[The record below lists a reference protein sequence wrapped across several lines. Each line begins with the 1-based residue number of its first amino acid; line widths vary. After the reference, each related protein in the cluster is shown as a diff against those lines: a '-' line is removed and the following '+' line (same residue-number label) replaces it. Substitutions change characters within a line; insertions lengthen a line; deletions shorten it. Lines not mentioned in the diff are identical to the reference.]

1 MVRARARA
9 GHEPH
14 RRLRRAELH
23 EPEQSL
29 DRHRRAARGRHV
41 CDTCDTIHYQNPK
54 IVAGCVPVWHDRI
67 LLCRRAIEPRYGL
80 WTLPAGFMENGE
92 STVQAAARETLE
104 EANAIVEN
112 LTLYGLYN
120 LIHINQVYLMF
131 RGDLKDGQAS
141 AGEESLEVDLFSEQN
156 IPWRELAFPV
166 VRETLERYF
175 EERRAGIYRV
185 HAGDIIRKT
194 DGSVLIRRHH

>member
-1 MVRARARA
+1 MKYCSNCGEPVIVRIPA
-9 GHEPH
+9 GDNRE
-14 RRLRRAELH
+14 
-23 EPEQSL
+23 
-29 DRHRRAARGRHV
+29 RHV
-41 CDTCDTIHYQNPK
+41 CETCDTIHYQNPK
-54 IVAGCVPVWHDRI
+54 IVAGCVPVWYDKI

-92 STVQAAARETLE
+92 STIQAAARETRE

-112 LTLYGLYN
+112 LVLYGLYN

-141 AGEESLEVDLFSEQN
+141 AGEESLEVDLFSEPD

-175 EERRAGIYRV
+175 EERRQGVYQV

-194 DGSVLIRRHH
+194 DGSVLIHRHN